1 MDKQIIKDDFSKE
14 KRKVIKE
21 FVGFYIVAVVL
32 IVVCIAIFGWDKL
45 SEKILTITMLTLISL
60 VVFAFII
67 IYLNKHHLEVY
78 EDRIE
83 LSTLFHKYTIYL
95 NEITAFYYKK
105 SEKSELDFVTITTKS
120 KKINLYTRYGE
131 QLNELLNTSIGNQV
145 KPNSLS
151 KENNKNTN
159 NKLIK
164 LLFILTI
171 LSVPL
176 SFLLVAFL
184 GEIFIFSIY
193 GILSYSWIFLLFIPI
208 PLLSFICY
216 IKSKTNQYKDKKSIA
231 ILSFILLVVFGF
243 SGIIN
248 NDISYDNTIINEINN
263 KTSLNIPNNLKVI
276 NCDKKDY
283 IMGYA
288 KILDKETK
296 NSFHDDVYT
305 SNLWLTNIDDLQN
318 DLPHTITLELTSPV
332 DKYSF
337 DYFVLYNITTNTFN
351 SLDNE
356 NDNPQNIIFIAYSSN
371 VGRIMYFYNYS
382 VK

>member
-67 IYLNKHHLEVY
+67 IYLNKYHLEVY

>member
-67 IYLNKHHLEVY
+67 IYLNKYHLEVY

-216 IKSKTNQYKDKKSIA
+216 VKSKTNQYKDKKSIA

-248 NDISYDNTIINEINN
+248 NDISYDNRIINEINN

>member
-67 IYLNKHHLEVY
+67 IYLNKYHLEVY

-95 NEITAFYYKK
+95 NEITVFYYKK

-216 IKSKTNQYKDKKSIA
+216 VKSKTNQYKDKKSIA

-248 NDISYDNTIINEINN
+248 NDISYDNRIINEINN

>member
-67 IYLNKHHLEVY
+67 IYLNKYHLEVY

-120 KKINLYTRYGE
+120 KKINLYTRYGK

-216 IKSKTNQYKDKKSIA
+216 VKSKTNQYKDKKSIA

-382 VK
+382 V

>member
-67 IYLNKHHLEVY
+67 IYLNKYHLEVY

-120 KKINLYTRYGE
+120 KKINLYTRYGK

-216 IKSKTNQYKDKKSIA
+216 VKSKTNQYKDKKSIA

>member
-1 MDKQIIKDDFSKE
+1 MDKKIIKDDFSK
-14 KRKVIKE
+14 KKCKVIKE

-67 IYLNKHHLEVY
+67 IYLNKYHLEVY

-164 LLFILTI
+164 LLFIITI

-216 IKSKTNQYKDKKSIA
+216 VKSKTNQYKDKKSIA

>member
-1 MDKQIIKDDFSKE
+1 MDNQIIKDDFSKE
-14 KRKVIKE
+14 KHKIIKE
-21 FVGFYIVAVVL
+21 FVSFYIVAIAL
-32 IVVCIAIFGWDKL
+32 IVVCIVIFGWNKL
-45 SEKILTITMLTLISL
+45 SEKILIITIIALISL

-67 IYLNKHHLEVY
+67 IYLNKYHLEVY
-78 EDRIE
+78 ENKID

-95 NEITAFYYKK
+95 NEITVFYYKK

-151 KENNKNTN
+151 KENNKNTD

-164 LLFILTI
+164 LLSILTI

-216 IKSKTNQYKDKKSIA
+216 VKSKTNQYKDKKSIA

-248 NDISYDNTIINEINN
+248 NDISYDNRIINEINN

>member
-67 IYLNKHHLEVY
+67 IYLNKYHLEVY

-145 KPNSLS
+145 KQNSLS

>member
-95 NEITAFYYKK
+95 NEITVFYYKK

>member
-67 IYLNKHHLEVY
+67 IYLNKYHLEVY

-318 DLPHTITLELTSPV
+318 DLPHTITLELTSLV

>member
-67 IYLNKHHLEVY
+67 IYLNKYHLEVY

-131 QLNELLNTSIGNQV
+131 ELNELLNTSIGNQV

-216 IKSKTNQYKDKKSIA
+216 VKSKTNQYKDKKSIA

>member
-1 MDKQIIKDDFSKE
+1 M
-14 KRKVIKE
+14 
-21 FVGFYIVAVVL
+21 
-32 IVVCIAIFGWDKL
+32 
-45 SEKILTITMLTLISL
+45 
-60 VVFAFII
+60 
-67 IYLNKHHLEVY
+67 
-78 EDRIE
+78 
-83 LSTLFHKYTIYL
+83 
-95 NEITAFYYKK
+95 
-105 SEKSELDFVTITTKS
+105 
-120 KKINLYTRYGE
+120 
-131 QLNELLNTSIGNQV
+131 
-145 KPNSLS
+145 
-151 KENNKNTN
+151 
-159 NKLIK
+159 
-164 LLFILTI
+164 
-171 LSVPL
+171 PL

-193 GILSYSWIFLLFIPI
+193 GILRYSWIFLLFIPI

-216 IKSKTNQYKDKKSIA
+216 VKSKTDQYKDKKSIA

-243 SGIIN
+243 SGITN
-248 NDISYDNTIINEINN
+248 NNISYDNTIINEINN

-288 KILDKETK
+288 KILDKETQ

-318 DLPHTITLELTSPV
+318 DLPHTITLELTSPM

-351 SLDNE
+351 SLDVE

-371 VGRIMYFYNYS
+371 VGRIMYFYNYCIG
-382 VK
+382 

>member
-67 IYLNKHHLEVY
+67 IYLNKYHLEVY

-95 NEITAFYYKK
+95 NEITVFYYKK

-151 KENNKNTN
+151 KENNKNTD

-164 LLFILTI
+164 LLSILTI

-216 IKSKTNQYKDKKSIA
+216 VKSKTNQYKDKKSIA

-248 NDISYDNTIINEINN
+248 NDISYDNRIINEINN

>member
-32 IVVCIAIFGWDKL
+32 IVVCITIFGWDKL

-67 IYLNKHHLEVY
+67 IYLNKYHLEVY

>member
-67 IYLNKHHLEVY
+67 IYLNKYHFEVY

-120 KKINLYTRYGE
+120 KKMNLYTRYGE

-216 IKSKTNQYKDKKSIA
+216 VKSKTNQYKDKKSIA

>member
-176 SFLLVAFL
+176 SFLLVAFI

>member
-67 IYLNKHHLEVY
+67 IYLNKYHLEVY

-296 NSFHDDVYT
+296 NSFNDDVYT